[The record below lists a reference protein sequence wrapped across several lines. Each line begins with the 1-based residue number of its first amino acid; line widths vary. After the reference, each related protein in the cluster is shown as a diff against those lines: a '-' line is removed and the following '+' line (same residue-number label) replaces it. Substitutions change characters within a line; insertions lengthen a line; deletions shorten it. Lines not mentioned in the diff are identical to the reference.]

1 MPRNE
6 LEDLNVLR
14 IRLLIGLT
22 CLVLATS
29 SGLWA
34 QGTSSSAGKPT
45 SGSAAAKPNKA
56 PADGRVQNKSTKA
69 AKDTKATD
77 PAKPAARDKIAKEKT
92 LPAFT
97 LEREAAALTFV
108 SLHHPDLA
116 QLLGQLKNSQPD
128 QYERAIRELFRTS
141 ENLAQLQEREPQ
153 RYEYELES
161 WRLNS
166 RIQVLAARL
175 MMGPDAEIE
184 DQLREAL
191 RAQADLRIRQQQAT
205 RDRMA
210 ERLTQVDKDLE
221 AARRD
226 RDAKVQRD
234 FQRVMQSVGR
244 GRPREKK

>member
-1 MPRNE
+1 M
-6 LEDLNVLR
+6 LR
-14 IRLLIGLT
+14 TRLLIGLT
-22 CLVLATS
+22 CLALAAN

-34 QGTSSSAGKPT
+34 QGTSSGTTNSPGTK
-45 SGSAAAKPNKA
+45 SNK
-56 PADGRVQNKSTKA
+56 PADDAKSSSKSTKTAREAPKDKTNESSKPSAKEKPA
-69 AKDTKATD
+69 AKDSKD
-77 PAKPAARDKIAKEKT
+77 KLAKDKL

-175 MMGPDAEIE
+175 MMGPDPEIE
-184 DQLREAL
+184 EQLREAL

-210 ERLTQVDKDLE
+210 ERLAQVDKDLE

-226 RDAKVQRD
+226 REAKVQRD
-234 FQRVMQSVGR
+234 FQKVMQSVGR
-244 GRPREKK
+244 GKPREKK

>member
-1 MPRNE
+1 
-6 LEDLNVLR
+6 VLR

-22 CLVLATS
+22 CLALATG

-34 QGTSSSAGKPT
+34 QGTSSGAPAS
-45 SGSAAAKPNKA
+45 SGAAAQQNKT

-69 AKDTKATD
+69 AKDTSKEKAAD
-77 PAKPAARDKIAKEKT
+77 LSRPAAARDKVAKDKA

-108 SLHHPDLA
+108 SLQHPDLA

-153 RYEYELES
+153 RYEFELEA

-175 MMGPDAEIE
+175 MMGPDPEIE

-191 RAQADLRIRQQQAT
+191 RAQTDLRIRQQQTT

-210 ERLTQVDKDLE
+210 ERLTQADKDLE

-226 RDAKVQRD
+226 REAKVHRD
-234 FQRVMQSVGR
+234 FQKVMQSVGR
-244 GRPREKK
+244 GKPREKK